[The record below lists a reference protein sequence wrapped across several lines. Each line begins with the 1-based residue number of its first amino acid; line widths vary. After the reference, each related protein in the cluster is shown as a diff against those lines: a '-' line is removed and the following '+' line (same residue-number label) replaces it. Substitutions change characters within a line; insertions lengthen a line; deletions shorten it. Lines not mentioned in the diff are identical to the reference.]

1 MAFVLSYEW
10 SKEAGTEMW
19 QSLPARNQGQ
29 KPGVRNELE
38 GGRGRK
44 MHLGVCE
51 GGWAGIGQQ
60 GTEAQLQVEE
70 IQS

>member
-1 MAFVLSYEW
+1 MNNQ
-10 SKEAGTEMW
+10 KEAGTEMW

-29 KPGVRNELE
+29 KHGVRNELE

-51 GGWAGIGQQ
+51 GG
-60 GTEAQLQVEE
+60 
-70 IQS
+70 